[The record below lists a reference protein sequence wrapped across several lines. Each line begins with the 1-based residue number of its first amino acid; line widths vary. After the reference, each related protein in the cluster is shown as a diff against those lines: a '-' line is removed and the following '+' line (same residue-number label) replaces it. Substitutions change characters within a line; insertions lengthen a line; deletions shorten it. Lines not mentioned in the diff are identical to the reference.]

1 MTKKTKILLISDH
14 ALSNTGVAT
23 QSKHLVDGLTNL
35 GKYEVIQLGAAIY
48 HDSYDLVKV
57 SEDFTIIP
65 VNGFGDKDTVRS
77 MLVSYEPDIL
87 IIFSDGRFFNYIF
100 EMEDEIHQ
108 VCPIMWW
115 HVWDNRPAPY
125 FNKIKYDCVDTINC
139 ISELTF
145 DVCKTVLGN
154 DDKLF
159 YIPHTVPQDL
169 FFKLED
175 NNILFHKEKILG
187 KNKSDF
193 VCTWVNRNIR
203 RKRPADVLKSWQ
215 IFLLD
220 LEQKLGH
227 KKAILIM
234 HTDPYDNA
242 GTNLVEV
249 AKSLNILDNVRFS
262 DQEASFE
269 KLNVLYNISDV
280 VINISQAEGF
290 GLTTLES
297 MSTGTPII
305 ATQTGGL
312 TRQLIDKETLLVNGI
327 ALKPEV
333 TTISGTQD
341 IPYLNEDFVSVE
353 TVSKALMK
361 VYAMKSKERKILGD
375 RAKNYTRK
383 SFSYNKMIRN
393 WDESIEYTLSNWKE
407 DYKRIKVEEIV

>member
-1 MTKKTKILLISDH
+1 MIKKTKILLISDH

-23 QSKHLVDGLTNL
+23 QSKHLVDGLTKL
-35 GKYEVIQLGAAIY
+35 GKYEIVQLGAAIY

-57 SEDFTIIP
+57 SDDFTIIP
-65 VNGFGDKDTVRS
+65 VNGFGDKDTIRS

-115 HVWDNRPAPY
+115 HVWDNRPTPY

-145 DVCKTVLGN
+145 DVCKSVLGS
-154 DDKLF
+154 DKKLF

-169 FFKLED
+169 FFKLDD
-175 NNILFHKEKILG
+175 NDILYHKEKILG
-187 KNKSDF
+187 KNKNDF
-193 VCTWVNRNIR
+193 LCTWVNRNIR

-215 IFLLD
+215 IFLFD

-234 HTDPYDNA
+234 HTDPYDRA

-249 AKSLNILDNVRFS
+249 AKSLEILDNVRFS

-269 KLNVLYNISDV
+269 KLNILYNISDV

-290 GLTTLES
+290 GLTTLEA
-297 MSTGTPII
+297 MSSGTPII

-312 TRQLIDKETLLVNGI
+312 IRQLIDKETLLVNGI

-353 TVSKALMK
+353 SAAKALMK
-361 VYAMKSKERKILGD
+361 VYCMKSKERKSLGD
-375 RAKNYTRK
+375 RAINYTRK
-383 SFSYNKMIRN
+383 SFSYNKMIRS

-407 DYKRIKVEEIV
+407 DYKRVKMEEIV